1 MEFRFTVSSAV
12 SDNIVVEILKT
23 SVYLCDW
30 GFNDDKLLISPQ
42 VLNLYSIMIIFF
54 FYFFILKVNIK
65 AFDLFVKVT

>member
-30 GFNDDKLLISPQ
+30 DFNDDNLLISPQ
-42 VLNLYSIMIIFF
+42 VLNLYSIMIIYFF
-54 FYFFILKVNIK
+54 FL
-65 AFDLFVKVT
+65 LFYSKSQYQSF